1 MPEIFLLGIEEVRSK
16 KDILLS
22 KKKYILNL
30 LSEAGMLGCRGIDS
44 PMDMNTKLLPD
55 QGSFLRILRC
65 T

>member
-1 MPEIFLLGIEEVRSK
+1 MPEIFLLGIEVVRSK

-30 LSEAGMLGCRGIDS
+30 LSEVGMLGRRGIDS

-55 QGSFLRILRC
+55 QGAS
-65 T
+65 